1 MRLSDIFSTR
11 FLKWS
16 LIGVAAA
23 VLSDVALSFVFMAA
37 DSALEPP
44 TLGIVK
50 VVLLVVMTALALLLI
65 GERNW
70 LTVVVS
76 SVATVVGYLI
86 GEVHLAALSIGVSV
100 ITLGE
105 RIERGRLPIATAR
118 RASRAPRRARRLKK
132 R

>member
-1 MRLSDIFSTR
+1 MVGRLATSMMSGDSTCASR
-11 FLKWS
+11 
-16 LIGVAAA
+16 
-23 VLSDVALSFVFMAA
+23 
-37 DSALEPP
+37 SALAVSIDA
-44 TLGIVK
+44 TSTV
-50 VVLLVVMTALALLLI
+50 A
-65 GERNW
+65 

-118 RASRAPRRARRLKK
+118 RASRAPRRGRRLKK